1 MKVEKINDNKIRIT
15 LTFEELEKRKIS
27 LSDIEKDSSFA
38 KELFINLIEESNL
51 DTDFIIDDSHLFIE
65 ACSDNNNLF
74 IVTITKIDNI
84 PELKNYSILE
94 EKSKSRNSIKGTSKS
109 KQYKYSVNSYI
120 YSFKKIDDILE
131 LCQKSKEE
139 NLFFGKNSLYKYED
153 TYFVIF
159 SKPTIKNRKFLKTI
173 VFLSE
178 YCLEYYSYDLFEISI
193 TEKAKLILKNT
204 ALQKLTEI

>member
-159 SKPTIKNRKFLKTI
+159 SKPTIKNRKFLKTF